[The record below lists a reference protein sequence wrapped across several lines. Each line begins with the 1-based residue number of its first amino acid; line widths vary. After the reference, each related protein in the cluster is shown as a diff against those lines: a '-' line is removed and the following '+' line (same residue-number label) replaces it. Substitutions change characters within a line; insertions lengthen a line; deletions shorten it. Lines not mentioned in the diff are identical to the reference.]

1 VYTIRIGCLVLVLLA
16 GGFTTACKHA
26 DGGGEP
32 AAGEGE
38 AAPGSE
44 VEMLPMEVVTANTLN
59 VRAIPSTKGTVL
71 GTLKKGME
79 VRVVEVKNGWKKV
92 QSDGAAPEGWV
103 AGEYLKAHGAPAAP
117 Q

>member
-1 VYTIRIGCLVLVLLA
+1 MYTVRLGCLVLMVLA
-16 GGFTTACKHA
+16 GGLGTACKHA
-26 DGGGEP
+26 EGGGDS
-32 AAGEGE
+32 
-38 AAPGSE
+38 AAPAGAAASGGS
-44 VEMLPMEVVTANTLN
+44 VEMLPMQVVTANSLN

-79 VRVVEVKNGWKKV
+79 VRVLEEKNGWKKV
-92 QSDGAAPEGWV
+92 QSDGALPEGWV